1 MAKITITDIEPNQL
15 ITVSLTE
22 IAVDFDPDDNDPE
35 EDITLEEE
43 RISNLVG
50 LPKKTA

>member
-1 MAKITITDIEPNQL
+1 MAKITITDLEPNHL

-22 IAVDFDPDDNDPE
+22 IAIEVSDDDDDPE
-35 EDITLEEE
+35 EFIPEEE
-43 RISNLVG
+43 APMTNLVG